1 MPQRPHPETLR
12 AAAIGYASLGIPI
25 LPDQPDNRWPD
36 PVAGPPVCTC
46 RRRDCPGLP
55 VHLPRHLD
63 LDGSARHARDVGR
76 YWTATPDAAVAT
88 VAGAAF
94 DVIEIHTALGG
105 DLILDWLSAQDLPP
119 GPILRAGLGR
129 LQLLAVPDSYQ
140 PDRYDSATAAILYLP
155 TGSLILLPPSP
166 LNDGQSVSWLRSLD
180 PGAELPDGAELFFA
194 LVELPTNRQLA
205 NAEVYTF
212 PAVRQHCRTG

>member
-76 YWTATPDAAVAT
+76 WWTATPDAAVAT

-94 DVIEIHTALGG
+94 DVIEIHSAIPPTV
-105 DLILDWLSAQDLPP
+105 ILDWLASHAL
-119 GPILRAGLGR
+119 GRAAVLQVGLGR
-129 LQLLAVPDSYQ
+129 LQVLAAPDSYQ
-140 PDRYDSATAAILYLP
+140 ADRYDSHIAALLYLP
-155 TGSLILLPPSP
+155 AGTLLLLPPSR
-166 LNDGQSVSWLRSLD
+166 LGDGQPITWLRPLE
-180 PGAELPDGAELFFA
+180 PAAELPDGKKLFWT
-194 LVELPTNRQLA
+194 LVELPANQPLA
-205 NAEVYTF
+205 D
-212 PAVRQHCRTG
+212 PD